1 MFGTMHF
8 EFKCIIVGRF
18 FLKGPLEITCWTEK
32 CSLQKNIESQVIKK
46 MDFNLGCP
54 ERKQKCPI
62 SDGIS
67 FPYLNQIRNPNDSQT

>member
-1 MFGTMHF
+1 
-8 EFKCIIVGRF
+8 
-18 FLKGPLEITCWTEK
+18 
-32 CSLQKNIESQVIKK
+32 